1 MRSGVEGIPWK
12 HGPPARDTSAR
23 AGVTAFGP
31 GRWCDEHNLVG
42 SAALGCIN
50 GHPGQVKRKSRLTIV
65 SEPARAGC
73 QIEIPMKSEHQPTN
87 ATTPND
93 TRRRVKYVR
102 RLNQVAQL
110 SPEQR
115 DRLGPVEAQYVFRAN
130 DYYLGLIDWDDP
142 EDSIRQ
148 LIIPREEE
156 LSEWG
161 TLDASNEESVTV
173 TRGVQHKYTDTVL
186 LLCNEVCGAYCRY
199 CFRKRLFMDEND
211 EVTTDVSEGLRYIAD
226 HPEVTNVL
234 LTGGDPLLMSTRR
247 LVEIF
252 EALRA
257 IPHVRIIRL
266 GSKMPAFDP
275 YRVLD
280 DPKLQAAFRTYSTPQ
295 QRIYLMAHFDHPR
308 ELTDL
313 AISGVDAFIRNG
325 VICVNQC
332 PLIKGINDNSYVL
345 AEMYATLSYI
355 GCTPY
360 YLFQGRPTAGNEPY
374 AIPIVDGWKIFQQ
387 ALTLGS
393 GLARRARYCMSHET
407 GKVEIMSI
415 DDEHMYLR
423 YHQAKC
429 DDDVG
434 RFFICRRDDN
444 AYWLD
449 QLDVVE
455 RVPAHA

>member
-1 MRSGVEGIPWK
+1 V
-12 HGPPARDTSAR
+12 
-23 AGVTAFGP
+23 
-31 GRWCDEHNLVG
+31 
-42 SAALGCIN
+42 LGT
-50 GHPGQVKRKSRLTIV
+50 RLEKPMQ
-65 SEPARAGC
+65 SER
-73 QIEIPMKSEHQPTN
+73 QPTD
-87 ATTPND
+87 ATAPNE
-93 TRRRVKYVR
+93 TRARVKYVR
-102 RLNQVAQL
+102 RLDQVTQL
-110 SPEQR
+110 APEQR
-115 DRLGPVEAQYVFRAN
+115 DRLGPVEARYVFRAN

-142 EDSIRQ
+142 EDPIRQ

-173 TRGVQHKYTDTVL
+173 ARGVQHKYTDTVL

-199 CFRKRLFMDEND
+199 CFRKRLFMDDND
-211 EVTTDVSEGLRYIAD
+211 EVTNDVTEGLRYIAD

-252 EALRA
+252 DALRA

-275 YRVLD
+275 YRVLNNPD
-280 DPKLQAAFRTYSTPQ
+280 LQAAFRTYSTPQ
-295 QRIYLMAHFDHPR
+295 QRLYLMAHFDHPR
-308 ELTDL
+308 ELTDV
-313 AISGVDAFIRNG
+313 AIRGVDACIRNG

-332 PLIKGINDNSYVL
+332 PLIKGINDDPAVL

-374 AIPIVDGWKIFQQ
+374 EIPIVEGWQIFQQ
-387 ALTLGS
+387 ALRHGS

-415 DDEHMYLR
+415 DNEHMYLR

-429 DDDVG
+429 DNDVG

-449 QLDVVE
+449 QLEVVDSA
-455 RVPAHA
+455 PLHA